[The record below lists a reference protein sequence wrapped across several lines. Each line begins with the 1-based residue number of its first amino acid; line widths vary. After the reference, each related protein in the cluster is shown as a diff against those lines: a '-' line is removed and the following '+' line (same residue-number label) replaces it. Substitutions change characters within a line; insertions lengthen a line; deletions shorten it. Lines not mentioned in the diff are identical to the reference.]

1 MLNQAKRLFE
11 ERDGSP
17 EAKNGSSGPS
27 ENKKALWFSEG
38 VIVAATPLLA
48 YALCFIYEAGY
59 CNYFIIPASLI
70 EVSFSTVM
78 KTLGFLIIFG
88 FVLIWTITFFLNLYR
103 KKPDVLAFRILAL
116 ALTIF
121 TFVVIPLLIYG
132 YDKACCVLVSV
143 IIFIMALGLFVE
155 PLFFCRDVKGYR
167 NKLKAS
173 AERRSLLFI
182 GRDIFPKLPK
192 PIALIVPIIFL
203 SLFFSFLGGLGFAE
217 KQEIFLVTKTDPE
230 MVVLRIYKD
239 TAICGHFDDE
249 KKVIT
254 GFSVMD
260 IKSPPLDLEWR
271 KIGRLEP
278 GTLLIFNPFY
288 MFESGSFKIAEE
300 PEKKD
305 AAKPHLRRAEPK

>member
-1 MLNQAKRLFE
+1 MLNQARRLFE

-17 EAKNGSSGPS
+17 GAKNGASGTP
-27 ENKKALWFSEG
+27 ETKKAIWFSEG
-38 VIVAATPLLA
+38 VVVAATPLLA

-88 FVLIWTITFFLNLYR
+88 FVLIWVITFFLNLYR

-116 ALTIF
+116 ALTIV
-121 TFVVIPLLIYG
+121 TFVAVPLLIYG
-132 YDKACCVLVSV
+132 YDRTCCVLVSV
-143 IIFIMALGLFVE
+143 IIFIVALGLFVE

-173 AERRSLLFI
+173 AERRSLLFV
-182 GRDIFPKLPK
+182 GRDIFPKLPR
-192 PIALIVPIIFL
+192 PIALVVPIIFL

-217 KQEIFLVTKTDPE
+217 KQEIFLVTKSDPE
-230 MVVLRIYKD
+230 MVVLRMYND
-239 TAICGHFDDE
+239 RVICGYFDDE

-260 IKSPPLDLEWR
+260 IKSTPLNLEWR

-278 GTLLIFNPFY
+278 GALLIFNPFY
-288 MFESGSFKIAEE
+288 MFETGSFKIEKE
-300 PEKKD
+300 TEKKD
-305 AAKPHLRRAEPK
+305 AKKPHLRRAEPK